1 MGLLR
6 RLWAKDDFVYSLRV
20 FVALS
25 SVMALCWALGHVP
38 LVTPLFLGIIAMAL
52 AETDDSWQGRVRAIV
67 VTLGCFALAAFSV
80 QALLAWPPLFVLGLA
95 CSTFGFTM
103 LGAMGERYRAIAS
116 ATVILAMYTAISV
129 APGHGSGLPH

>member
-80 QALLAWPPLFVLGLA
+80 QALLAWPPLFVLLDA
-95 CSTFGFTM
+95 LR
-103 LGAMGERYRAIAS
+103 LG
-116 ATVILAMYTAISV
+116 THQLLAMRVPKHAALAIV
-129 APGHGSGLPH
+129 ALSSHD